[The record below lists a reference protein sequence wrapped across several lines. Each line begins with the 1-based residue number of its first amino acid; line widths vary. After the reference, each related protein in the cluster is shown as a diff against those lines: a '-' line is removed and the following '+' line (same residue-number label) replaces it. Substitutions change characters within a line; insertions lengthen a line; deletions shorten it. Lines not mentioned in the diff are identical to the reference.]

1 MPQVSLND
9 LWDNILTMW
18 SSSGANTTN
27 NISMEACANLTGFNA
42 SIPSL
47 SQPPMGV
54 NDANY
59 PLDGFGGLVTTLSSG
74 TNTGFQRIMKDSASD
89 GDICNTFFI
98 VYAQNYTV
106 RSFMSG
112 TTTVYKNGS
121 SAGTISTARGTLSLA
136 SLVIGDRISFS
147 KPCTIYQN
155 SYPGV
160 QGAYAGYAGYAFA
173 GRIDRYTRGF
183 QIFNL
188 SQRTLNY
195 QLLRSTTN
203 NANATSMTSVA
214 TGTITS
220 GGSAYPVTGGTST
233 IGNYYI
239 LCDQLACAY
248 IGAPPTQ
255 DTIMLYPLSRDTK
268 YGWYSTTGHTFA
280 VNNAEVNRTNS
291 GGGFNVTGR
300 RADNSTTTIIG
311 SLNSGRDNAYS
322 STFTNAVLQGG
333 SYFSG
338 DPCAVYSTST
348 LGKGTLFTAESQ
360 ADGNGA
366 EMTSFTPVSAHARAT
381 VSGGGAAWVA
391 FVTAGFS
398 GSTPT
403 YPLYADVIMRFNSSG
418 VYQDAESFTGQN
430 TSTPYLSKAY
440 WGNGSGTG
448 TYASPGDFF
457 YSTVAVQGYQDTDAS
472 DKDESNMIMSNDITL
487 PDETQFDLY
496 GQEMCE
502 GFPSAT
508 VACEDGALGERCS
521 VFSPSTAMVVGIVL
535 FTDTIYDTPLNG
547 QDLFFYLPGRTSSQ
561 IIQVGFNGIVLA
573 VTEC

>member
-1 MPQVSLND
+1 MPSTSLND
-9 LWDNILTMW
+9 VWDNILTMW
-18 SSSGANTTN
+18 SSSGADPIN
-27 NISMEACANLTGFNA
+27 NISMEECANLTGFNA

-47 SQPPMGV
+47 SVPPMGE

-59 PLDGFGGLVTTLSSG
+59 PLDNFGGLVTTLSSG

-98 VYAQNYTV
+98 VYAASYTV

-121 SAGTISTARGTLSLA
+121 SAGTISTARGTLSLVD
-136 SLVIGDRISFS
+136 LVIGDRISFD

-155 SYPGV
+155 SNPGV

-188 SQRTLNY
+188 SPRTLNY
-195 QLLRSTTN
+195 ELLRSSTN
-203 NANATSMTSVA
+203 NANETSMTSVA

-220 GGSAYPVTGGTST
+220 GGSAYPVPGGTPT
-233 IGNYYI
+233 IANYWI

-248 IGAPPTQ
+248 IGAPPSQ
-255 DTIMLYPLSRDTK
+255 DTVMLYPLSMDTK
-268 YGWYSTTGHTFA
+268 YGWFSTAGHTFA

-291 GGGFNVTGR
+291 GGGLTITGR
-300 RADNSTTTIIG
+300 RADNSSATIVG
-311 SLNSGRDNAYS
+311 ALNSGRDNAYS
-322 STFTNAVLQGG
+322 SNFVTTILQGG
-333 SYFSG
+333 SAFSG
-338 DPCAVYSTST
+338 DPCAIYSSATS
-348 LGKGTLFTAESQ
+348 GGGTLFTAESQ
-360 ADGNGA
+360 ADGSGG

-381 VSGGGAAWVA
+381 VSGGGASWAA
-391 FVTAGFS
+391 FLTAGFS

-418 VYQDAESFTGQN
+418 VYQDAQSFTGQN
-430 TSTPYLSKAY
+430 TTQPYLSKAY

-448 TYASPGDFF
+448 TYASAGDFF
-457 YSTVAVQGYQDTDAS
+457 YSTVAVQGYQDTDAT

-487 PDETQFDLY
+487 PDATSFTLKGIDPYLGYDLA
-496 GQEMCE
+496 
-502 GFPSAT
+502 SL
-508 VACEDGALGERCS
+508 ACEDGS
-521 VFSPSTAMVVGIVL
+521 VGVEFEVYSPSTTMAVGIVL
-535 FTDTIYDTPLNG
+535 FKDTSFNTPFNG
-547 QDLFFYLPGRTSSQ
+547 EDLFFFYAIGRTFYSV
-561 IIQVGFNGIVLA
+561 QVGFNGIVLA
-573 VTEC
+573 FAVC